1 MVVSSRP
8 NHLDAVEMLSLPSAS
23 SSAHHSLL
31 ERTTSVDDFP
41 EGIDPAVKVHRSRM
55 LRLGCSFFLFGLINN
70 VLYVIILSAALD
82 LVPPSTPKGI
92 IAFCNIAPALVA
104 KVGWPYLL
112 RGRIR
117 YAKRLIGCCLLS
129 ASGMLIVAF
138 FDSLFMRLL
147 GIGIASFSS
156 GLGELTF
163 LQLSTTYAPPSVAGH
178 SVGYFASGTGA
189 AGLVGA
195 FLWWEVRGLGVRLG
209 VGMSSVMPF
218 IIPLTYYFLLP
229 PTSAFIASS
238 GAYED
243 DPPSAIPSNVPYTP
257 LATAEDDLVGEEEG
271 SSPSG
276 PKQNVSLSPS
286 DKWRLVRPLL
296 VKYMLPLFC
305 VYTFEYT
312 INQGIAPT
320 LLYPVPS
327 AEEHAFLSKI
337 IHSVRDYYPL
347 WQLVYQTTVFI
358 SRSSISIGLPP
369 LPARLLPLPAIL
381 QAGILLTLVFESAV
395 GIFPS
400 NANEAWSI
408 ATVFCLISLE
418 GICGGSAYVNV
429 FYRINQDPPSP
440 HTAHD
445 IERTRQEREFKIGS
459 VGFADSSGILF
470 ASLLAVPMEV
480 ALCRTQVARG
490 KLLCKGL

>member
-1 MVVSSRP
+1 M
-8 NHLDAVEMLSLPSAS
+8 
-23 SSAHHSLL
+23 
-31 ERTTSVDDFP
+31 F
-41 EGIDPAVKVHRSRM
+41 
-55 LRLGCSFFLFGLINN
+55 RLGSSFFLFGLINN

-82 LVPPSTPKGI
+82 LVPPATPKGI
-92 IAFCNIAPALVA
+92 IAFCNIAPALAA
-104 KVGWPYLL
+104 KVGWPYILK
-112 RGRIR
+112 GRIR
-117 YAKRLIGCCLLS
+117 YAKRLIGCCILS
-129 ASGMLIVAF
+129 AFGMLVVAF

-147 GIGIASFSS
+147 GISLASFSS

-195 FLWWEVRGLGVRLG
+195 FLWWEVRGLGVRVG
-209 VGMSSVMPF
+209 VGLSSVMPLV
-218 IIPLTYYFLLP
+218 IPLTYYALLP
-229 PTSAFIASS
+229 RPPAFLATSA
-238 GAYED
+238 AYED
-243 DPPSAIPSNVPYTP
+243 RPSAAVPYTP
-257 LATAEDDLVGEEEG
+257 LATTGDDIDGEEEG
-271 SSPSG
+271 SLAAPG
-276 PKQNVSLSPS
+276 PKHVSLSAS

-296 VKYMLPLFC
+296 VRYMLPLC
-305 VYTFEYT
+305 NLRLPCTPIFEYT

-327 AEEHAFLSKI
+327 QGDHPFLSKI

-347 WQLVYQTTVFI
+347 WQLVYQTTVFL
-358 SRSSISIGLPP
+358 SRSSISIGIPP
-369 LPARLLPLPAIL
+369 LPARFLPLPALI
-381 QAGILLTLVFESAV
+381 QAGILLVLSFESAL
-395 GIFPS
+395 GLFPPE
-400 NANEAWSI
+400 ADEAWSI
-408 ATVFCLISLE
+408 AVVFFLISLE

-440 HTAHD
+440 NTAHD

-470 ASLLAVPMEV
+470 AAVLAVPMEV
-480 ALCRTQVARG
+480 ALCRQQVSRG